1 MFGSAKITGNTRLKL
16 MFRSLKYKNFRLFV
30 EGQSLSLIGTWLQMV
45 ALTWLVYKMTDSA
58 LILGIVGFA
67 GQLPMFIVS
76 PFAGVFADKWDKHKT
91 LLYTQSLALLQAVVL
106 TILVFLNII
115 QIWQIIVLSVLL
127 GLINAFD
134 MPVRQAFVM
143 DMIEDHKE
151 DAGNAIALNSSMV
164 NAARLIGPSIAGI
177 LIATVGEGW
186 CFLVNSISFIA
197 VVISLLRM
205 EIKVKHKSTSEF
217 KIFMQLKEGYD
228 YSFNSIPIR
237 NLILLLALVSL
248 FSTSITLLAPVI
260 AKDFLNGRADTYGFL
275 IAAYGSGAL
284 LGAIYL
290 LNKKNV
296 LGLGK
301 LITFAVTLFG
311 ASLIFFGFSRI
322 FSLSILLMFFAG
334 TGMMLHIASTNTL
347 LQTISEESKR
357 GRVMSFYTMA
367 FRGMSPFGSLI
378 AGSLGN
384 SIGAPATL
392 VLSGGIS
399 LIGVFIF
406 YLKLPG
412 LRKVVRP
419 IYENLGIL
427 SQLASGVQSEAESA
441 QRKVIE

>member
-1 MFGSAKITGNTRLKL
+1 MNNFPGSQRLKL
-16 MFRSLKYKNFRLFV
+16 MFRSLRYKNFRLFV

-45 ALTWLVYKMTDSA
+45 ALTWLVYKITNSA
-58 LILGIVGFA
+58 LMLGIVGFA

-76 PFAGVFADKWDKHKT
+76 PFAGVFADRWNRHKM
-91 LLYTQSLALLQAVVL
+91 LLLTQSLALIQALLL
-106 TILVFLNII
+106 TILVFLNVI
-115 QIWQIIVLSVLL
+115 QIWQIIALSIIL

-134 MPVRQAFVM
+134 MPIRQAFVF

-151 DAGNAIALNSSMV
+151 DVGNAIALNSSMV

-197 VVISLLRM
+197 VVVSLLRM
-205 EIKVKHKSTSEF
+205 NIITKPKPIKELKVF
-217 KIFMQLKEGYD
+217 KELKEGFQYGID
-228 YSFNSIPIR
+228 FKPIK
-237 NLILLLALVSL
+237 NLILLLAVVSL
-248 FSTSITLLAPVI
+248 VSTSITLLAPVF
-260 AKDFLNGRADTYGFL
+260 AKNYLKGGADTYGFL

-296 LGLGK
+296 LGLGR
-301 LITFAVTLFG
+301 LIILAVSVFGLSLVLF
-311 ASLIFFGFSRI
+311 SFSRM
-322 FSLSILLMFFAG
+322 FFLSTLLMFFAG

-378 AGSLGN
+378 AGSLGS

-392 VLSGGIS
+392 IISGVVCLTGAG
-399 LIGVFIF
+399 LF
-406 YLKLPG
+406 YIKLPEI
-412 LRKVVRP
+412 RKLIRP
-419 IYENLGIL
+419 IYEDLGIL
-427 SQLASGVQSEAESA
+427 PQMANGVQKATESI
-441 QRKVIE
+441 QRKFV

>member
-1 MFGSAKITGNTRLKL
+1 MKLNKISGSNRLKM
-16 MFRSLKYKNFRLFV
+16 MFRSLRHKNFRLFV

-45 ALTWLVYKMTDSA
+45 ALTWLVYKMTNSA
-58 LILGIVGFA
+58 LMLGIVGFA
-67 GQLPMFIVS
+67 GQLPMFVVA
-76 PFAGVFADKWDKHKT
+76 PFAGVFADRWNRHKM
-91 LLYTQSLALLQAVVL
+91 LLLTQSFALLQALLL
-106 TILVFLNII
+106 TILVFLDVV
-115 QIWQIIVLSVLL
+115 QIWHIIILSIIL

-134 MPVRQAFVM
+134 MPIRQAFVF

-151 DAGNAIALNSSMV
+151 DVGNAIALNSSMV

-197 VVISLLRM
+197 VVVSLLRM
-205 EIKVKHKSTSEF
+205 QIKTKPKPIKDF
-217 KIFMQLKEGYD
+217 KIYQQLKEGFS
-228 YSFNSIPIR
+228 YSFNFAPIK

-248 FSTSITLLAPVI
+248 FSTSVTLLAPVI
-260 AKDFLNGRADTYGFL
+260 AKDYLKGSADTYGFL

-290 LNKKNV
+290 LNKNNV
-296 LGLGK
+296 LGLGRIIA
-301 LITFAVTLFG
+301 LAVTVFG
-311 ASLIFFGFSRI
+311 ISLIFFGFSRI
-322 FSLSILLMFFAG
+322 FFLSSLLMFFAG
-334 TGMMLHIASTNTL
+334 TGMMLQIASTNTL
-347 LQTISEESKR
+347 LQTISEENKR

-399 LIGVFIF
+399 LMGAFMF
-406 YLKLPG
+406 YLKLPA

-427 SQLASGVQSEAESA
+427 PQLASGVQSAAESA